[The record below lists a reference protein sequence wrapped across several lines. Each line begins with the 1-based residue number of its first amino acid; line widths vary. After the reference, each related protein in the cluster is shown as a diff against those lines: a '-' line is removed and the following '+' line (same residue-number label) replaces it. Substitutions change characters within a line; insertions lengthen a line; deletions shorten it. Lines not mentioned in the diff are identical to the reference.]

1 MKQTNKAAD
10 PAAESAEGRPLTKR
24 NSHEHAGGRT
34 QSRSTTTSRLV
45 AVREAARDDPA
56 LVFTNLMTHLTPELL
71 RESFFALDRR
81 AAPGSDGVSWL
92 TYRDGLD
99 ERLRVLHQRIHQG
112 GYRPK
117 PARRVA
123 IPKEDGSERHLGI
136 LCLEDKVVQ
145 QAVGEILSQIY
156 EVDFL
161 GFSYGFRRGRGQH
174 DALDAVSVGLQRR
187 KVNWVLDLDI
197 SKFFDQVEHGWMLRF
212 LQHRVGD
219 PRIVR
224 LVRQWLEVG
233 HLDDAGRR
241 VRATQGTPQGAVISP
256 LLANLYLHYVFDLWV
271 DQWRRRFARGDV
283 IVVRYADDSVL
294 GFQRRN
300 EAIAFRFQLER
311 RLAKFGLAL
320 HPKKTRLLRF
330 GRFAIDD
337 AGAAGEGKPETFDF
351 LGFTHVC
358 SHTSRGDFIVRRRT
372 MRTRRISQ
380 LKRIRTELRRRLHHP
395 IAQTGAWLRR
405 VMEGHIN
412 YYGVPFNSKDV
423 SLFCDEVRR
432 SWYRSLCR
440 RSQRKRLNWQ
450 RFGRIANFWLP
461 RPRVVHPYPQQ
472 RFDATTRGRSRMR

>member
-24 NSHEHAGGRT
+24 NSREHVGGRT
-34 QSRSTTTSRLV
+34 QRRRPTTSRLA
-45 AVREAARDDPA
+45 AVREAARADPA

-71 RESFFALDRR
+71 RESFLALDRR
-81 AAPGSDGVSWL
+81 AAPGPDGVRWQD
-92 TYRDGLD
+92 YREGLD
-99 ERLRVLHQRIHQG
+99 ERLRALHQRIHQG
-112 GYRPK
+112 RYRPK
-117 PARRVA
+117 PARRGA

-145 QAVGEILSQIY
+145 QAVGEILSQVY

-174 DALDAVSVGLQRR
+174 DALDAVTVGLLRR

-197 SKFFDQVEHGWMLRF
+197 RQFFDRVDHNWMLRF

-233 HLDDAGRR
+233 HLDEAGRR
-241 VRATQGTPQGAVISP
+241 VRANQGTPQGAVISP

-271 DQWRRRFARGDV
+271 DQWRRRRATGDV
-283 IVVRYADDSVL
+283 IVVRHADDSVL
-294 GFQRRN
+294 GFQHHD
-300 EAIAFRFQLER
+300 EAVSFQRELEAR
-311 RLAKFGLAL
+311 VARFGLAL
-320 HPKKTRLLRF
+320 HPQKTRLLRF
-330 GRFAIDD
+330 GRFANRD
-337 AGAAGEGKPETFDF
+337 AQAAGEGKAGSFDF
-351 LGFTHVC
+351 LGFTHLC
-358 SHTSRGDFIVRRRT
+358 SYNSLGKFTIRRKT
-372 MRTRRISQ
+372 MRKRRISQ
-380 LKRIRTELRRRLHHP
+380 LRRIRAELRRRLHHP
-395 IAQTGAWLRR
+395 VARTGAWLQR
-405 VMEGHIN
+405 VVQGHIN
-412 YYGVPFNSKDV
+412 YYGVPFNSQAV
-423 SLFCDEVRR
+423 SGFCYEVRK

-450 RFGRIANFWLP
+450 RYGRIAAYWLP

-472 RFDATTRGRSRMR
+472 RFDAMTRGRSRMR